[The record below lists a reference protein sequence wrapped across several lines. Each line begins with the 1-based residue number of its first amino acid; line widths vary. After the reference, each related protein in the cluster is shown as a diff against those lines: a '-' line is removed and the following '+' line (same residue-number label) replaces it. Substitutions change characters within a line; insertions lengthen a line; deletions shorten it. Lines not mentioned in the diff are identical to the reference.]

1 MAKDKTMYVC
11 DQCGQESSGWI
22 GKCPACGAWN
32 SFKQIRVS
40 AQPEKTSVLHP
51 ESAAAAN
58 VKRLRNIESRR
69 EPRITTG
76 DDELNRVLG
85 GGLVPGSLVLLGGE
99 PGIGKSTLLLQT
111 VMKMKGRTL
120 YVSGEESEHQL
131 KMRADRLAK
140 GFGAEP
146 PEELLILC
154 ETSLEKIY
162 EQVKQTAPDLLVID
176 SIQTI
181 ETESGDAVP
190 GSLSQVKACAVSLL
204 RFAKGTGIPVIL
216 IGHITKDGTLA
227 GPKVLEHI
235 VDAVLQFEGDRQHL
249 YRVLRGLKNRF
260 GSTSELGIYEMLGGG
275 LRAVANPS
283 ELLLSQENEGMS
295 GVAVAAAIEG
305 VRPFLI
311 ETQALVSTAA
321 YGTPQRSATGF
332 DSRRLN
338 MLLAVSRKR
347 TRRNRNMRRSSG

>member
-40 AQPEKTSVLHP
+40 AQPEKASVLHP
-51 ESAAAAN
+51 ESATAAN

-131 KMRADRLAK
+131 KMRADPISWPSFSAVNSIV
-140 GFGAEP
+140 FG
-146 PEELLILC
+146 
-154 ETSLEKIY
+154 
-162 EQVKQTAPDLLVID
+162 
-176 SIQTI
+176 
-181 ETESGDAVP
+181 
-190 GSLSQVKACAVSLL
+190 
-204 RFAKGTGIPVIL
+204 
-216 IGHITKDGTLA
+216 
-227 GPKVLEHI
+227 
-235 VDAVLQFEGDRQHL
+235 
-249 YRVLRGLKNRF
+249 
-260 GSTSELGIYEMLGGG
+260 
-275 LRAVANPS
+275 
-283 ELLLSQENEGMS
+283 
-295 GVAVAAAIEG
+295 
-305 VRPFLI
+305 
-311 ETQALVSTAA
+311 
-321 YGTPQRSATGF
+321 
-332 DSRRLN
+332 
-338 MLLAVSRKR
+338 
-347 TRRNRNMRRSSG
+347 